1 MLRFILAIASIICSL
16 FGFGID
22 QSVPDKASYDI
33 TPQLEHHFTGDKEE
47 LFVTAEKSYRHFG
60 KTPVDRGD
68 KYFQLIPLAPVPY
81 YMEHNDKDDKGYNN
95 LPYEE
100 VPGTDSMSLRDY
112 LPNEHI
118 LPHEDQDYYYDPGEY
133 RYKIMADKYV
143 SIENNQYM

>member
-16 FGFGID
+16 FGFGVEQNI
-22 QSVPDKASYDI
+22 PDKASCDV
-33 TPQLEHHFTGDKEE
+33 TPQTKHHFSGDKAE
-47 LFVTAEKSYRHFG
+47 VYDNAEKSYRHFV
-60 KTPVDRGD
+60 TPPSDRGD
-68 KYFQLIPLAPVPY
+68 KYFQPIPLAPVPY

-95 LPYEE
+95 HPYEE

-143 SIENNQYM
+143 AIENAQDV

>member
-1 MLRFILAIASIICSL
+1 MLRFILVITSIICSL

-22 QSVPDKASYDI
+22 QNVLDKVSYDI
-33 TPQLEHHFTGDKEE
+33 TPQLEHHFTGDKAE
-47 LFVTAEKSYRHFG
+47 LFAMAEKSYRHFV
-60 KTPVDRGD
+60 KTPLDRDDD
-68 KYFQLIPLAPVPY
+68 KTIPIPLAPVPY

-95 LPYEE
+95 HPYEK

-143 SIENNQYM
+143 SIENAQYM